1 MQNQV
6 ATSNNTPIKRN
17 NLKSKSEIH
26 DRDFRKFWRYFFPF
40 YVRWNALFWAFEILK
55 APHKFEL
62 KCLQVLVFD
71 NRQVKWLQTRKRKLP
86 KETPK
91 SLEKFVKELRESRS
105 QLLYWLDILNIPKN
119 SEKNVLAR
127 PEICNRGVFRRI

>member
-6 ATSNNTPIKRN
+6 PTSNNTSIKRN

-26 DRDFRKFWRYFFPF
+26 DRDFREFWRYFFPF
-40 YVRWNALFWAFEILK
+40 YVRWIALFWAFEILK
-55 APHKFEL
+55 ALHKFEL

-119 SEKNVLAR
+119 SKKNVLAR